1 MKKLTIAVQ
10 IDLEV
15 DKDTLARAREA
26 VIAALEDRVRD
37 GILPADIECENWTV
51 RDLSAQNR
59 TLREIAELDTWTE
72 TVAVKLIDDEGY
84 TDREEILEG
93 IHAAQTSLDDLI
105 ASDEELQQVI
115 VKARKARGETVLDDG
130 ALVDRLLAD
139 RNLPEPEDA
148 EDMAP

>member
-10 IDLEV
+10 IDLEA
-15 DKDTLARAREA
+15 DTDTLARAREA
-26 VIAALEDRVRD
+26 VIAALEDRVRE
-37 GILPADIECENWTV
+37 GILPADIECENWMV

-59 TLREIAELDTWTE
+59 TLREIAEHTWSE

-105 ASDEELQQVI
+105 ASDEELQRVI